1 MDGYPFEML
10 MISLKEKEKNNTN
23 IEMTNSELNRIS
35 MDRNSESQNRDKY
48 DCVCIAR
55 DSVSDENKYEKN
67 PERYHE
73 MSHVRGKKLPKPS
86 DQGVSSQLW
95 AWQYKHAT

>member
-1 MDGYPFEML
+1 MDEYPFKML
-10 MISLKEKEKNNTN
+10 ISLKRRSNTN

-35 MDRNSESQNRDKY
+35 MDRNSESQNRRDKY
-48 DCVCIAR
+48 DCVCIAH

-73 MSHVRGKKLPKPS
+73 MSHVRKKKECRSHPIKGYHHNAGL
-86 DQGVSSQLW
+86 
-95 AWQYKHAT
+95 AT